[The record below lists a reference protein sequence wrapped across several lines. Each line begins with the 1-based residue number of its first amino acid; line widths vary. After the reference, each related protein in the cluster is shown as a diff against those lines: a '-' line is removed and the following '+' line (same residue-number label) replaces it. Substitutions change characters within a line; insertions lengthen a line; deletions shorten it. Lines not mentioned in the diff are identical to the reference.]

1 MGYLAH
7 VVEYASRGSRF
18 VICAVYFN
26 LIDSSEPL
34 NEAVAPSTMYTF
46 SSAVFRSMGESALEE
61 TFSPFRSNDS
71 VPVVVFPYF
80 DGILAELKSDAE
92 WLE

>member
-26 LIDSSEPL
+26 LIDQFGAFERSGCAIDYVFVFFGCFPFNGRERFGR
-34 NEAVAPSTMYTF
+34 NFF
-46 SSAVFRSMGESALEE
+46 SV
-61 TFSPFRSNDS
+61 
-71 VPVVVFPYF
+71 
-80 DGILAELKSDAE
+80 
-92 WLE
+92 

>member
-26 LIDSSEPL
+26 LIDQFGAFERSGC
-34 NEAVAPSTMYTF
+34 AIDD
-46 SSAVFRSMGESALEE
+46 VFVFFGCFPFDGRERFGRN
-61 TFSPFRSNDS
+61 FSPFRSNDS